1 MKKIKHVFTETGEV
15 RKLQKDEYGL
25 RTYERDGVFNEIL
38 YQHSNHYY
46 AEKFTILDY
55 ERIEEDWKP
64 KGEEQYFYICGECR
78 VIQDCWNNGTYENR
92 LLEVGNC
99 FPTKE
104 LAESKL
110 KQIKFLLKGV
120 TQ

>member
-1 MKKIKHVFTETGEV
+1 MKKIIHVFTETGEEREV
-15 RKLQKDEYGL
+15 QDGEYYLDEPECKNWCSYDKSIRKYP
-25 RTYERDGVFNEIL
+25 IL
-38 YQHSNHYY
+38 
-46 AEKFTILDY
+46 TY

-104 LAESKL
+104 LAEEKL
-110 KQIKFLLKGV
+110 KQIKDILKGV